1 SHGKSANTR
10 PQRRGAEDVEMQP
23 ERAIPRPLQ
32 AVRSA
37 KSYLNSPN
45 HLSGFN
51 ILKYRAASLNL
62 QTNLCLGSH
71 LSQFGYQLPRRRDNL
86 RLWMRKAFVGALHT
100 KPINFQVVLC

>member
-1 SHGKSANTR
+1 
-10 PQRRGAEDVEMQP
+10 MQT

-37 KSYLNSPN
+37 KSYLKSPN

-62 QTNLCLGSH
+62 QTN
-71 LSQFGYQLPRRRDNL
+71 QLPRRRDNL